1 MLYKYLVETQSNQ
14 WQWSDRRGRLATPNN
29 IPQNAPSMVK
39 RARERSLGVHG
50 ARLFNILPK
59 HLRNENSKDF
69 PLFKNHLDLFLALV
83 PDQPTTT
90 GLSRAAATNSLLD
103 QVQLLDITFD

>member
-1 MLYKYLVETQSNQ
+1 MN
-14 WQWSDRRGRLATPNN
+14 DRRGRLAIPNP
-29 IPQNAPSMVK
+29 IPQNAPSMVQK
-39 RARERSLGVHG
+39 ARERSLGVHG
-50 ARLFNILPK
+50 ARLFNLLPR

-90 GLSRAAATNSLLD
+90 GLTRAAASNSLLD
-103 QVQLLDITFD
+103 QVQLLDMNFD